1 MIYVDIVSDTIC
13 PWCYIGKVIVDKLK
27 NEYDIELEWVSY
39 EIDPD
44 RSAEGELAEEKF
56 DPERHKKVMRIL
68 RARGAELGVEFCER
82 MILTNSRLAIE
93 AAEYARD
100 KGKHAE
106 FSEQIF
112 KDYLT
117 YGRNIGQI
125 EVVLDIAKR
134 VGLDELEL
142 RRALDEGVY
151 AAKREQTAAESQEYE
166 VELVPTFIIN
176 DEHQLSGV
184 VGIKDF
190 RRLFNRIKKIK

>member
-1 MIYVDIVSDTIC
+1 M
-13 PWCYIGKVIVDKLK
+13 
-27 NEYDIELEWVSY
+27 SY